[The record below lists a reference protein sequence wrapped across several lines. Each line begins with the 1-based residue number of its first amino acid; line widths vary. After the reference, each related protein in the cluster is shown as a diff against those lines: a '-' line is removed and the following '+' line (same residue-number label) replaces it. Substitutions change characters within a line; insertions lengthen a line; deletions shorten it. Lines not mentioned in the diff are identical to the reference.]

1 MVCVKRNSF
10 AEENECDLKKK
21 PETFK
26 DCDMEELKDCG
37 PKWHI
42 SEWTEVRN
50 HLRLCIKYNYFSL
63 TVFKTLWQW
72 VSKAN
77 HQMPGS

>member
-42 SEWTEVRN
+42 SDWTEVRN
-50 HLRLCIKYNYFSL
+50 HL
-63 TVFKTLWQW
+63 
-72 VSKAN
+72 
-77 HQMPGS
+77 